1 MYAPRP
7 LALLAPNI
15 EEATRTGSRAEGDAG
30 QGAGGT
36 CGGIGGATAILR
48 LIDEIGPLRTLGGI
62 RLRCGRSPLSGR
74 SLRAR
79 TLRLV

>member
-15 EEATRTGSRAEGDAG
+15 EKATRTGSRAEGDAG

-48 LIDEIGPLRTLGGI
+48 LIDEIGPNRTFTHRAARSASSPDRPILPHGPTTALG
-62 RLRCGRSPLSGR
+62 
-74 SLRAR
+74 
-79 TLRLV
+79 